1 MKTPMSRISRR
12 ISTTISNLLGLRQ
25 VGRGPVALA
34 VMLAAFVVR
43 AASGDVIVPDM
54 VEVGNPGNAA
64 YTGNPLFP
72 GPVGVGAVNHY
83 YLIGRTEVTNTEYAA
98 FLNAVGQQNANG
110 VYNANMGI
118 SSTGTFGG
126 IVQSGTSGAFT
137 YTVASGFENKPV
149 NWVTWFSA
157 ARYVNWLENGQP
169 VDATGAAVNTGAYN
183 LGTATSGNIATR
195 TPGSTWYLPSA
206 SEWFKAAFYNPDT
219 ATYSTYG
226 TGLNTI
232 TSGTGGA
239 AADGVVYQVPSSGPQ
254 PVGSF
259 PNADSYYGIY
269 DASGNVRE
277 WTGKINPT
285 AGGTNLQEA
294 YIANGSY
301 TGATDFS
308 VSIDNGIYAL
318 GSNSSAGLGFRVA
331 AVPEPSAMVL
341 AAAGLAGV
349 AGWKRLRRR
358 VATRR

>member
-1 MKTPMSRISRR
+1 
-12 ISTTISNLLGLRQ
+12 
-25 VGRGPVALA
+25 
-34 VMLAAFVVR
+34 MLAAFVVR

-183 LGTATSGNIATR
+183 LGTATSGDIATR

-232 TSGTGGA
+232 TTGTGGA

>member
-1 MKTPMSRISRR
+1 MISRCAFSR
-12 ISTTISNLLGLRQ
+12 RMLVAIVLLS
-25 VGRGPVALA
+25 A
-34 VMLAAFVVR
+34 VSR
-43 AASGDVIVPDM
+43 AAVGDVIVPEM
-54 VEVGNPGNAA
+54 VHVGNRGNEA

-72 GPVGVGAVNHY
+72 GPTGVGAVNHY
-83 YLIGRTEVTNTEYAA
+83 YLIGKTEVTNTQYAA
-98 FLNAVGQQNANG
+98 FLNAIGQSNANS

-137 YTVASGFENKPV
+137 YAAASGFENKPV

-183 LGTATSGNIATR
+183 LGTATSGNIVAR

-206 SEWFKAAFYNPDT
+206 SEWFKAAFYNPTT

-226 TGLNTI
+226 TGMNTI
-232 TSGTGGA
+232 VSGTGGA
-239 AADGVVYQVPSSGPQ
+239 AADGVVYQVTSSGPQ

-259 PNADSYYGIY
+259 PNADSYYGLY

-285 AGGTNLQEA
+285 ASATNLQQA

-301 TGATDFS
+301 AGGTDFS
-308 VSIDNGIYAL
+308 VSIDNGVYAL
-318 GSNSSAGLGFRVA
+318 GTSASAGIGFRVA
-331 AVPEPSAMVL
+331 AVPEPSTMVL
-341 AAAGLAGV
+341 AAAGLAGA

-358 VATRR
+358 SSARG